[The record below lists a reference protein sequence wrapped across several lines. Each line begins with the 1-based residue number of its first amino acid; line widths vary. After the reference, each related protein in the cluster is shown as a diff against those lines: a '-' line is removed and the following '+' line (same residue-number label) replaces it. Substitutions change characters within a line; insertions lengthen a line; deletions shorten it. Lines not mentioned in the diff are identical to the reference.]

1 MKIQELKSR
10 DEVLNMIG
18 AKDFRSLKADQ
29 LISFV
34 SQLPNMDKEVALKCI
49 EQFPNFVE
57 AQLGALKHLHDGCVE
72 AIQENKES
80 NNKVLETYKL
90 VIEQLSIKL
99 QNPNL
104 STEEILELS
113 KEMNNI
119 LTKMS
124 EVDNRHK
131 QMIIHGMNML
141 GGIALTFIVAS
152 AGILGLNIQAKK

>member
-1 MKIQELKSR
+1 MQE
-10 DEVLNMIG
+10 DHHE
-18 AKDFRSLKADQ
+18 
-29 LISFV
+29 
-34 SQLPNMDKEVALKCI
+34 
-49 EQFPNFVE
+49 
-57 AQLGALKHLHDGCVE
+57 
-72 AIQENKES
+72 QENKES